1 VGRSS
6 GVMTTV
12 KVPIRWDVMTD
23 RQKTRL
29 SRITSRDTRVIKA
42 YLGVIERHERDLLA
56 GKDKK
61 QLDAGKLDELTLRT
75 ELRDVPHD
83 FKTRFPNIST
93 NELQECRETAMA
105 MWKVYLALG
114 RNKPLQAKGYSSRKL
129 PRHMFTRMFEF
140 VYTPE
145 KAIKHWLILRDSL
158 NSVREGRKHHD
169 RLAVPLSPSSY
180 HLNQL
185 KLGEKKSIQIVK
197 DRNRK
202 WWVLFKVKVDVTIE
216 KATSKPPAVIGIDL
230 GIKKAVCSVVL
241 TQNGLR
247 QVRFWTDNE
256 KASQI
261 ERYDRMVA
269 SLQFER
275 DTRLKNSQSTDEVTK
290 RLRTISS
297 KRENISFDYDGKLVK
312 QLSEHILQ
320 LAEEY
325 DLFIAIGQLKGIRN
339 RARKGNGKGPRF
351 RGMINR
357 WSFARITTSLQ
368 HKLSLNG
375 FDSRRVFAVPE
386 AWTSIKC
393 HKCGS
398 TGYRPKQSYFLCHTC
413 GYRDNADKN
422 AAINIALRFIR
433 LIPSLRGEKGL
444 GNWLPSIRK
453 ASPKTRRARPKGV
466 SSVPKKSP
474 ASPVGSAVADCYNQT
489 SLEEFA
495 SSADQAMKKTMET
508 PSAVISSGGHD
519 NILQRTET
527 QSVKRNHISMSR
539 SETHAPPAGEVL
551 LVAGDSSHE
560 GVEHGS

>member
-12 KVPIRWDVMTD
+12 KVPVRWDVMTD

-42 YLGVIERHERDLLA
+42 YLGVIEKHERNLLA
-56 GKDKK
+56 GKNKK

-75 ELRDVPHD
+75 ELREVPHD
-83 FKTRFPNIST
+83 FKARFPNIST

-114 RNKPLQAKGYSSRKL
+114 KNKPLQAKGYSSRKL
-129 PRHMFTRMFEF
+129 PRHMFMRMFEF

-145 KAIKHWLILRDSL
+145 KEIKHWLLLRDAL
-158 NSVREGRKHHD
+158 DSVREGRTHHD
-169 RLAVPLSPSSY
+169 RLAIPLRPSSY

-185 KLGEKKSIQIVK
+185 NLGEKKSVQIVK

-202 WWVLFKVKVDVTIE
+202 WWVLFKVKVDITPDKVL
-216 KATSKPPAVIGIDL
+216 AKPPAVIGIDL
-230 GIKKAVCSVVL
+230 GIKKAVCSVVI
-241 TQNGLR
+241 TQDGLR
-247 QVRFWTDNE
+247 QVRFWTDRE
-256 KASQI
+256 KAKQI
-261 ERYDRMVA
+261 ERYDKMVA
-269 SLQFER
+269 SLQVER
-275 DTRLKNSQSTDEVTK
+275 DTRSKNIESTDEVTK
-290 RLRTISS
+290 RLRVISS

-312 QLSEHILQ
+312 SLTEHILE
-320 LAEEY
+320 LAQHY
-325 DLFIAIGQLKGIRN
+325 DLFVSIGQLKGIRN
-339 RARKGNGKGPRF
+339 RARKGDGKGRRF

-357 WSFARITTSLQ
+357 WSFARITLSLQ
-368 HKLSLNG
+368 HKLSMNG
-375 FDSRRVFAVPE
+375 FDSKRVYTVSE

-422 AAINIALRFIR
+422 AATNIGLRLIR

-444 GNWLPSIRK
+444 GSWLPPIRK
-453 ASPKTRRARPKGV
+453 ASPKTQRTRSKGM
-466 SSVPKKSP
+466 SSAPKKLP
-474 ASPVGSAVADCYNQT
+474 ASFAGSTVADCHDQT
-489 SLEEFA
+489 SLEEYV
-495 SSADQAMKKTMET
+495 SSADQAMEKTMET
-508 PSAVISSGGHD
+508 PSAIMDSGDHD
-519 NILQRTET
+519 SNMQRTEA
-527 QSVKRNHISMSR
+527 QSVRR
-539 SETHAPPAGEVL
+539 SQAPMRHSKPHAHPAGEVL

-560 GVEHGS
+560 EG

>member
-1 VGRSS
+1 VGRSG

-12 KVPIRWDVMTD
+12 KIPIRWDMMTD

-42 YLGVIERHERDLLA
+42 YLGVIERHEKDLLA
-56 GKDKK
+56 GKNKK

-83 FKTRFPNIST
+83 FKARFSNIST

-105 MWKVYLALG
+105 MWKVYLTLG
-114 RNKPLQAKGYSSRKL
+114 KNKPLQATGYSSRKL
-129 PRHMFTRMFEF
+129 PRHMFMRMFEF

-145 KAIKHWLILRDSL
+145 KEIKHWLVLRDAL
-158 NSVREGRKHHD
+158 DSVREGRTVHD
-169 RLAVPLSPSSY
+169 RLAIPLSPSSY

-185 KLGEKKSIQIVK
+185 GLGEQKSIQIVK
-197 DRNRK
+197 DRKRK
-202 WWVLFKVKVDVTIE
+202 WWALFKVKVDVT
-216 KATSKPPAVIGIDL
+216 KDKVTSKPSAVIGIDL

-241 TQNGLR
+241 TQRGLR

-256 KASQI
+256 KARQI
-261 ERYDRMVA
+261 ERYDRMIA

-275 DTRLKNSQSTDEVTK
+275 DTRLMSDKSTDAVTK
-290 RLRTISS
+290 RLRVTSS

-312 QLSEHILQ
+312 QFSEHILQ
-320 LAEEY
+320 LSKDY
-325 DLFIAIGQLKGIRN
+325 DLYVAIGQLRGIRN
-339 RARKGNGKGPRF
+339 RARKGDGKGHRF

-357 WSFARITTSLQ
+357 WSFARITNALQ
-368 HKLSLNG
+368 HKLSLGG
-375 FDSRRVFAVPE
+375 FSSKRVFKVPE

-422 AAINIALRFIR
+422 AAINIGLRLIR

-444 GNWLPSIRK
+444 GSWLPPIRK
-453 ASPKTRRARPKGV
+453 ASPKAQRARPKGM
-466 SSVPKKSP
+466 SLAPKKSP
-474 ASPVGSAVADCYNQT
+474 ASLEGSTVADCHEQT
-489 SLEEFA
+489 SLEEFV
-495 SSADQAMKKTMET
+495 SSTDQAMEKTMET
-508 PSAVISSGGHD
+508 PPAIMDSGGHD
-519 NILQRTET
+519 SKLQRTEA
-527 QSVKRNHISMSR
+527 QSVKRSHTPVKHSKP
-539 SETHAPPAGEVL
+539 HAHPTGEVL
-551 LVAGDSSHE
+551 LVAGDSGHE
-560 GVEHGS
+560 EG